1 MERNLSQQLHSKV
14 MEFTEW
20 DYFDTMKTN
29 QVSISFNLTR
39 LSATMEN
46 TQSYDQSAQNN
57 QSFDIMSQSFYID
70 EPGCPNGI
78 DVSAISVVDSSFASQ
93 LQEE

>member
-1 MERNLSQQLHSKV
+1 MIESALNLQFGTIREMLASAIRSTIPKKIHFKV

-46 TQSYDQSAQNN
+46 TQSYD
-57 QSFDIMSQSFYID
+57 
-70 EPGCPNGI
+70 
-78 DVSAISVVDSSFASQ
+78 
-93 LQEE
+93 

>member
-1 MERNLSQQLHSKV
+1 MIESVLNLQFGTICEMLASAIRNIIPKKIHFKV

-46 TQSYDQSAQNN
+46 TQSYD
-57 QSFDIMSQSFYID
+57 
-70 EPGCPNGI
+70 
-78 DVSAISVVDSSFASQ
+78 
-93 LQEE
+93 

>member
-1 MERNLSQQLHSKV
+1 

-46 TQSYDQSAQNN
+46 TQSVDQSAQNT
-57 QSFDIMSQSFYID
+57 QSFDFARQSFYID
-70 EPGCPNGI
+70 DPACPNDL
-78 DVSAISVVDSSFASQ
+78 DVSAISVVDSSFVSE
-93 LQEE
+93 LSGE